1 MQIIYVHSVLALLA
15 IPLGLYIIITKKGT
29 RSHKILGRIWV
40 TVLLIVS
47 LTAIFIQTIKPGQY
61 SLIHLLVPYTIGSLI
76 YSIWNIRRFKKTK
89 IKRYKIAHM
98 RSMIGVYIGAL
109 LIAGAFTLMPGR
121 FFNEI
126 IFG

>member
-29 RSHKILGRIWV
+29 KSHKMLGRIWV

-47 LTAIFIQTIKPGQY
+47 LTAIFIQTIKPGQF

-76 YSIWNIRRFKKTK
+76 YSIWNIRKFKKTK
-89 IKRYKIAHM
+89 IERYKIAHM

>member
-29 RSHKILGRIWV
+29 KSHKMLGRIWA

-47 LTAIFIQTIKPGQY
+47 LTAIFIQTIKPGQF

-89 IKRYKIAHM
+89 IKRYKISHA

>member
-29 RSHKILGRIWV
+29 KSHKMLGRIWV

-47 LTAIFIQTIKPGQY
+47 LTAIFIQTIKPDQF

-76 YSIWNIRRFKKTK
+76 YSIWNIRRFKITK
-89 IKRYKIAHM
+89 IKRYKIGHM

>member
-1 MQIIYVHSVLALLA
+1 MQIIYVHSVLAILA

-29 RSHKILGRIWV
+29 KSHKMLGRIWV
-40 TVLLIVS
+40 TALLIVS

-109 LIAGAFTLMPGR
+109 LIAGAFTLMPR
-121 FFNEI
+121 
-126 IFG
+126 